1 MAGTVGWGQTE
12 GLKVHAKVLGYVWWG
27 LLWTCRFSWGGRR
40 LHLRFPAILSFPAA
54 LPVWS
59 PGTSE
64 RHARIRV
71 IKKKKIVMKK
81 RKKLTH
87 PRPPVTARPSVT
99 TSPTGTLDLTEKQE
113 PGTTTPRALPR
124 LAVSGT

>member
-54 LPVWS
+54 LLFGLQGLQNGMS
-59 PGTSE
+59 GFESS
-64 RHARIRV
+64 RR
-71 IKKKKIVMKK
+71 K
-81 RKKLTH
+81 RL
-87 PRPPVTARPSVT
+87 S
-99 TSPTGTLDLTEKQE
+99 
-113 PGTTTPRALPR
+113 
-124 LAVSGT
+124 